1 MNFFIAQMHYYY
13 SFIQQAENMTLV
25 DIYADEGITE
35 ICLAKPDDFNCI
47 IRDSKEGKIDS
58 IYVKIV
64 SRFARNA
71 LDCFENIRIL
81 QEYGVS
87 VFFENDGID
96 TQTFNSEFVLYIN
109 KRNAE

>member
-71 LDCFENIRIL
+71 FENIRIL